1 MTVSKVEQTRISL
14 SWEVSQTCFES
25 VDFTVNISWNPC
37 SGEEQVT
44 NVSGSSYDITG
55 LTPGVRYNITL
66 VAIVNGIRSD
76 SISISATTLSSG
88 EGTVHAHCLR
98 QRQAGLVVDTQV
110 WCKLGM
116 VDVVIHCTSGCGYCI
131 RISLQ

>member
-1 MTVSKVEQTRISL
+1 MEQTSISL

-25 VDFTVNISWNPC
+25 VDFTVTISWSSSN
-37 SGEEQVT
+37 GKGQVT

-66 VAIVNGIRSD
+66 VAIGNGVRSD
-76 SISISATTLSSG
+76 SISISATTQASG
-88 EGTVHAHCLR
+88 EGTVYAHCLR

-116 VDVVIHCTSGCGYCI
+116 VDVGIHCTSGCGYCR

>member
-1 MTVSKVEQTRISL
+1 M
-14 SWEVSQTCFES
+14 
-25 VDFTVNISWNPC
+25 
-37 SGEEQVT
+37 QVT
-44 NVSGSSYDITG
+44 NVLGSSYDITG
-55 LTPGVRYNITL
+55 LTPRVRYNITS
-66 VAIVNGIRSD
+66 VAIGNGIRSD

-116 VDVVIHCTSGCGYCI
+116 VDVVIHCTSGCGYCKC
-131 RISLQ
+131 ISLQQKTKRLLPKLYSETCELELLNRMAMHQSTVQLGNLF